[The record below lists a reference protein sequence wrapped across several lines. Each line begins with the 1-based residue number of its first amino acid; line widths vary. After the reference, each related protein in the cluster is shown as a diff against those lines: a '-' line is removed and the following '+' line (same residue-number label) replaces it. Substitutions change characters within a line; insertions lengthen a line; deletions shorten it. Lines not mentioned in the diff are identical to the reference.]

1 MIIEQ
6 TIAFSADHPALDGHF
21 PDDPIVP
28 GAVLLDEAASL
39 ARERGGRRVTGVRT
53 AKFKTP
59 LRPGTDCT
67 FRLESRDDGAL
78 DLTCSVGQTMVVTA
92 ILECVASNTNDH

>member
-1 MIIEQ
+1 MIIEH
-6 TIAFSADHPALDGHF
+6 TIAFGSDHPALDGHF

-28 GAVLLDEAASL
+28 GAVLLDEAACL
-39 ARERGGRRVTGVRT
+39 ARDRGAGRVTGVRT

-78 DLTCSVGQTMVVTA
+78 ELTCRVGQTIVLAA
-92 ILECVASNTNDH
+92 ILDCAASDDPS

>member
-6 TIAFSADHPALDGHF
+6 TIAFSADHPALEGHF
-21 PDDPIVP
+21 PGDPIVP
-28 GAVLLDEAASL
+28 GAVLLDEAACL
-39 ARERGGRRVTGVRT
+39 ARDRGGRRVIGVRT

-59 LRPGTDCT
+59 LRPGTHCT

-78 DLTCSVGQTMVVTA
+78 DLTCRVGQTMVLAA
-92 ILECVASNTNDH
+92 ILDCVASDETS

>member
-1 MIIEQ
+1 MIIER

-21 PDDPIVP
+21 PGDPIVP
-28 GAVLLDEAASL
+28 GAVLLDEAVGL
-39 ARERGGRRVTGVRT
+39 ARERGALRVTGVRT

-59 LRPGTDCT
+59 LRPGTDCD

-78 DLTCSVGQTMVVTA
+78 DLTCRVGQTMVLAA
-92 ILECVASNTNDH
+92 ILDCVAGDDPS